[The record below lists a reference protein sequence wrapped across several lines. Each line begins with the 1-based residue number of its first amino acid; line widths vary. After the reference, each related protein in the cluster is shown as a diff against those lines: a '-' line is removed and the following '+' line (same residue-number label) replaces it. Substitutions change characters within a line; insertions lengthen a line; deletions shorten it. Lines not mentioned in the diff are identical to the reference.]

1 MLWTESM
8 EFVVSVFF
16 LLLFFIIIIHS
27 CNTVCSTGDG
37 SVQSFIALF
46 RYVKRL
52 LYFVCDV
59 RTYVHTKQYKCPLN
73 IDCDWYLASRLKFVL
88 PFFLRLCTFEKVRK
102 KPLARLPF
110 LSLVKHDKFFFA
122 LYSSTCICMHGF
134 NAHSYERVYVC
145 VKVWSFFIFF
155 CSLSLLSFCI
165 KFQLKIIRRWFFF
178 LKKIKQW
185 QLCEC
190 NSELIIDTK
199 RLIFFLPCIL
209 FVAANRK
216 WREFWK

>member
-88 PFFLRLCTFEKVRK
+88 PFFCVSVHSKKSEK

-145 VKVWSFFIFF
+145 VKVWSFFHNFLL
-155 CSLSLLSFCI
+155 SLSYHSVSNSSWRLFAVD
-165 KFQLKIIRRWFFF
+165 FF

-209 FVAANRK
+209 FVAVNRK